1 MRSGVHDTQSSDFPW
16 DFPVPYPFPRPRV
29 FFSFVCS
36 FVPLF
41 LGHILLL
48 YEVAQ
53 RTRAARV
60 GPSNMCSD
68 ASLYTET
75 QCPRLRDCAL
85 KQHN

>member
-41 LGHILLL
+41 LYVL
-48 YEVAQ
+48 
-53 RTRAARV
+53 
-60 GPSNMCSD
+60 
-68 ASLYTET
+68 
-75 QCPRLRDCAL
+75 
-85 KQHN
+85 